1 MSVSNNLAAILSEL
15 SANRAAL
22 DDESLAGLV
31 EEVLAAGHVFLAG
44 AGRSGIA
51 SAGFANR
58 LLHLGKSVSLVGEI
72 TAPHSRAGDLLI
84 IGSGSGATSS
94 LVALARKAQA
104 AGVRIALL
112 TTDPA
117 SEIGQLANVVVTLPG
132 ASKSDAGARAS
143 IQPMGSA
150 FEQLAFLTYDAVV
163 LELMSRLGETS
174 ETMYRRHADLE

>member
-1 MSVSNNLAAILSEL
+1 MSVSNNLAAILREL
-15 SANRAAL
+15 SESGAAV
-22 DDESLAGLV
+22 DDESLARLV
-31 EEVLAAGHVFLAG
+31 EAVLAAGHIFLAG
-44 AGRSGIA
+44 AGRSGVA

-58 LLHLGKSVSLVGEI
+58 LLHLGMSVSLVGEI

-94 LVALARKAQA
+94 LVSLAHKARA

-112 TTDPA
+112 TTDPS
-117 SEIGQLANVVVTLPG
+117 SEIARLADVVVALPG
-132 ASKSDAGARAS
+132 ASKSDAGTRAS

-150 FEQLAFLTYDAVV
+150 FEQLAFLTYDAIV

-174 ETMYRRHADLE
+174 ETMYGRHADLE